1 LIEEGEEGA
10 VIVTNLKTFISH
22 QILLL
27 LHNQIDQI
35 LKKKKQ
41 LNCVKQV
48 IGSVK
53 FIEFTPGGQ
62 SKQFFMGTEP
72 A

>member
-35 LKKKKQ
+35 KKKTIKLCQ
-41 LNCVKQV
+41 TGYWFC
-48 IGSVK
+48 
-53 FIEFTPGGQ
+53 
-62 SKQFFMGTEP
+62 
-72 A
+72 